1 MASKHK
7 KHRAM
12 SEGEWMARLRRFATQ
27 GVWPSEAGNRPAPR
41 QKKWHDLYQKIEKC
55 PLQHRGQMSLFG
67 GTQTCDCG
75 FHTKKPSSL
84 APVSSTPS
92 TSPPVTRG
100 QSETTSGKAPLK
112 PTLTLASPSS
122 LAPVSSTPSTSPPV
136 TPGQSETT
144 SGKAPLKPTLTLA
157 SFTKP
162 RFGGVHG
169 AALKPNLGV
178 ARTHA
183 TKPVSTS
190 ALPSPAPRTPS
201 PARSPRL
208 YIQTVSPLSLPPS
221 SVSEATSSSCG
232 PGAASSVE
240 VSAAA
245 SSGTSSAPLTP
256 VISSTCVSS
265 AAPFVA
271 GSSVQPAEDRVTAP
285 GSESGWLPTKLMK
298 TIPLQDQKWISA
310 ALWKQHRLRTD
321 LKLWYD
327 PPEPALIYHQGPAPE
342 RFFTH
347 RLLLWMPYHLWKV
360 RLSCPV
366 CGRQL
371 TGYGAHKRARQ
382 VLDVDRF
389 YLMITETLWCSG
401 CKAAFISTSKAILDQ
416 LDLAHRLE
424 FRLILT
430 RKYACDMWVI
440 RFLRERALGNSP
452 SRLVRQLRENHSE
465 EWLKRLCRYLGAC
478 SDFTSQPSLLPVR
491 FQEPPE
497 PETIPSHRWMLAV
510 YGRDILCRIDHI
522 KASITSTYGC
532 ILNMDST
539 KKITKKLSGFAK
551 GTALWL
557 TSVSNEV
564 GQILISVLTAQ
575 EGPALD
581 RMAADLIRRYTDA
594 GVAPP
599 QLLYVDCDC
608 CREGT
613 GQTKLK
619 QRFGGWPDLVVK
631 LDIYHFMR
639 RLAAGCTKDAH
650 PLYPIL
656 MARMSSCI
664 FEWDS
669 GDVSLLRQAKREQ
682 LRHEGIPNITDNMVD
697 QRITKEELALHC
709 RRRTRGEK
717 QTILMIEHL
726 LSELMGVKGRD
737 LLGVPLL
744 DQQRMQN
751 IWQLQKKHVKCIQ
764 DEPGVLLYTQTG
776 TTTKNGIVL
785 PNYRCARGSTSLES
799 FHLHLNRFIPGTS
812 ANSLNFQLYL
822 LEGLNR
828 WNQDRK
834 MASLA
839 GKPPSMLSYSGDLM
853 HCVNTQSVK
862 VLGREL
868 APSFQ
873 PPSVYTGELI
883 GIDYLYRQT
892 GQALQD
898 LDPDSEVTDQMLE
911 DVGTE
916 EELEDEGFGDISLDL
931 NLDPTIEALDLSSG
945 SSPATTSVAS
955 TPASAQTGSANTTT
969 AAPNQQLFYAASGPS
984 STTTYTTSGPSSM
997 TTYATSG
1004 PSAMMT
1010 YTTSAP
1016 SSTTTYTTSGPSST
1030 TTYTTSV
1037 PSSTTTYTTSGPSST
1052 TTYTTSAPSSTTTYP
1067 TSGASSTTTSGPSS
1081 MTTYATSGPSA
1092 IMAYP
1097 TSAPSFTSTYAA
1109 SDPSSTTT
1117 YTTYGPSSMT
1127 TYATSGP
1134 SDIMTYATSVPSS
1147 TSTYATFG
1155 LSSTTTYTT
1164 SGPSSLTTYAT
1175 FGLSDIMTYATSS
1188 PSSTSTYAASGPSST
1203 TTYTTSGPSFTTTYI
1218 TSGPSAMMTY
1228 ATSAPSA
1235 TTTYASVL
1243 PLPTTLTVSVATAP
1257 PAVQP
1262 VPEKPLAV
1270 DERSVPGIDRVD
1282 NLASYLV
1289 GLRMESGQTLSHQ
1302 QASTIIALWQSL
1314 LPYDQQR
1321 VAYAARHQVNLT
1333 TGRFRCSKTKP
1344 EFTPGVDSMTRCV
1357 LGSTGSPAQWPDCC
1371 RLVESIFVK
1380 LCDIHRSPK
1389 KIGNHAVTRWTLI
1402 LRDYSKIRQLVLGN
1416 GTVMENTTLQLFQVN
1431 QTTLN
1436 QWHKKRLKRQEC
1448 AILLQG
1454 VNLPA
1459 PIPIAARPL
1468 PPGQTRPTTAPPQ
1481 LGPQHRYHLPASTVG
1496 KAVDKRKSAVPAPHP
1511 PPPKVF
1517 RPRQLFPADSAPLPV
1532 VPNPSPAF
1540 APFVFL
1546 CPVPVI
1552 RQIAPA
1558 GPIPSPLPA
1567 RRPYVRT
1574 VDKNKCSLCHQPRNK
1589 DTGHSQYYGHIYC
1602 PLTAVMPLDQWRE
1615 EMKKKRA
1622 DKKQ

>member
-1 MASKHK
+1 MLFEKKCMKLINYSVLLNSHKLCILPHAIFYWKMASKHK

-232 PGAASSVE
+232 PGAASRVE

-245 SSGTSSAPLTP
+245 SSGTSSAPLTT

-430 RKYACDMWVI
+430 RKYACDMRVI

-532 ILNMDST
+532 ILKMDST

-984 STTTYTTSGPSSM
+984 STTTYTTS
-997 TTYATSG
+997 
-1004 PSAMMT
+1004 
-1010 YTTSAP
+1010 
-1016 SSTTTYTTSGPSST
+1016 
-1030 TTYTTSV
+1030 
-1037 PSSTTTYTTSGPSST
+1037 
-1052 TTYTTSAPSSTTTYP
+1052 
-1067 TSGASSTTTSGPSS
+1067 
-1081 MTTYATSGPSA
+1081 
-1092 IMAYP
+1092 
-1097 TSAPSFTSTYAA
+1097 
-1109 SDPSSTTT
+1109 
-1117 YTTYGPSSMT
+1117 
-1127 TYATSGP
+1127 
-1134 SDIMTYATSVPSS
+1134 
-1147 TSTYATFG
+1147 
-1155 LSSTTTYTT
+1155 
-1164 SGPSSLTTYAT
+1164 
-1175 FGLSDIMTYATSS
+1175 
-1188 PSSTSTYAASGPSST
+1188 
-1203 TTYTTSGPSFTTTYI
+1203 
-1218 TSGPSAMMTY
+1218 
-1228 ATSAPSA
+1228 APSA

-1558 GPIPSPLPA
+1558 GPIPSPPPA

-1622 DKKQ
+1622 DKK

>member
-232 PGAASSVE
+232 PGAASRVE

-245 SSGTSSAPLTP
+245 SSGTSSAPLTT

-430 RKYACDMWVI
+430 RKYACDMRVI

-532 ILNMDST
+532 ILKMDST

-984 STTTYTTSGPSSM
+984 STTTYTTS
-997 TTYATSG
+997 
-1004 PSAMMT
+1004 
-1010 YTTSAP
+1010 
-1016 SSTTTYTTSGPSST
+1016 
-1030 TTYTTSV
+1030 
-1037 PSSTTTYTTSGPSST
+1037 
-1052 TTYTTSAPSSTTTYP
+1052 
-1067 TSGASSTTTSGPSS
+1067 
-1081 MTTYATSGPSA
+1081 
-1092 IMAYP
+1092 
-1097 TSAPSFTSTYAA
+1097 
-1109 SDPSSTTT
+1109 
-1117 YTTYGPSSMT
+1117 
-1127 TYATSGP
+1127 
-1134 SDIMTYATSVPSS
+1134 
-1147 TSTYATFG
+1147 
-1155 LSSTTTYTT
+1155 
-1164 SGPSSLTTYAT
+1164 
-1175 FGLSDIMTYATSS
+1175 
-1188 PSSTSTYAASGPSST
+1188 
-1203 TTYTTSGPSFTTTYI
+1203 
-1218 TSGPSAMMTY
+1218 
-1228 ATSAPSA
+1228 APSA

-1558 GPIPSPLPA
+1558 GPIPSPPPA

-1622 DKKQ
+1622 DKK